1 MSGNAY
7 MFGQR
12 KAGAE
17 EHVLSK
23 DRLEQIRGQRKCFVA
38 QPCKFCGAD
47 NNDFR
52 ILNPETYRYSL
63 VELALNRQG
72 MLRVRTYPFPDL
84 LEDLQ
89 EVMQVPYCPMCG
101 RKF

>member
-7 MFGQR
+7 IFGQR
-12 KAGAE
+12 KTGAKE
-17 EHVLSK
+17 NVLSK
-23 DRLEQIRGQRKCFVA
+23 ERLERIREQRKCLVA
-38 QPCKFCGAD
+38 RPCKYCGAD
-47 NNDFR
+47 NNGFQ

-72 MLRVRTYPFPDL
+72 MLRVRTYPSPDW

-89 EVMQVPYCPMCG
+89 EVMRVPYCPMCG